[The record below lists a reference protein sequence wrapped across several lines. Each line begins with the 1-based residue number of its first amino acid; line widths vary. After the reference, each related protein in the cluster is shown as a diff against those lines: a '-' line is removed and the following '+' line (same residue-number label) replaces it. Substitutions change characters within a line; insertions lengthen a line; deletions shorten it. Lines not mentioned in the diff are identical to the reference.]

1 MNIFWETIAQYNA
14 GTWIYQLIIT
24 LVGLWLTYS
33 LFHHPTPAKKKGMK
47 LYLIFIN
54 AWVAVVYYH
63 IYCDPRSYSNALA
76 LFWGIMCFFWIYDL
90 IVDYTPFELN
100 HKHKKLA
107 VLLCFLPLA
116 YPLFSVARGM
126 DFPMMTSPVMP
137 CSVAVFTIGLLLAFS
152 QRVNLFLILFVCHWA
167 LIGFTKTYF
176 FQIPEDF
183 LLASSAVPGL
193 YLFFKEYIA
202 ANLHTATHLK
212 ARLVNI
218 TLLVVCGAI
227 SLLFMISMVCE
238 LAQDG
243 SLSK

>member
-76 LFWGIMCFFWIYDL
+76 LFWGIMCFFWMYDL

-152 QRVNLFLILFVCHWA
+152 QRVNLFLILFLCHWA

>member
-76 LFWGIMCFFWIYDL
+76 LFWGIMCVFWIYDL

-152 QRVNLFLILFVCHWA
+152 QRVNLFLILFLCHWA

-202 ANLHTATHLK
+202 ANLHTETHLK

>member
-76 LFWGIMCFFWIYDL
+76 FFWGIMCVFWIYDL

-152 QRVNLFLILFVCHWA
+152 QRVNLFLILFLCHWA

>member
-152 QRVNLFLILFVCHWA
+152 QRVNLFLILFLCHWA

-227 SLLFMISMVCE
+227 SLLFMISMVYE

>member
-76 LFWGIMCFFWIYDL
+76 LFWGIMCFFWSYDL

-152 QRVNLFLILFVCHWA
+152 QRVNLFLILFLCHWA

>member
-152 QRVNLFLILFVCHWA
+152 QRVNLFLLFLCHWA

>member
-152 QRVNLFLILFVCHWA
+152 QRVNLFLILFLCHWA

-176 FQIPEDF
+176 FQIPKDF

>member
-76 LFWGIMCFFWIYDL
+76 LFWGIMCFFWICDL

-152 QRVNLFLILFVCHWA
+152 QRVNLFLILFLCHWA

>member
-152 QRVNLFLILFVCHWA
+152 QRVNLFLILFLCHWA

-238 LAQDG
+238 LVQDG

>member
-152 QRVNLFLILFVCHWA
+152 QRVNLFLILFLCHWA

-183 LLASSAVPGL
+183 LLASATIPGL
-193 YLFFKEYIA
+193 YLFFREYFLN
-202 ANLHTATHLK
+202 NLHADTKPK
-212 ARLVNI
+212 AKYINWFLITVCIGLAILLTTTMFLELVPKN
-218 TLLVVCGAI
+218 
-227 SLLFMISMVCE
+227 
-238 LAQDG
+238 
-243 SLSK
+243 

>member
-152 QRVNLFLILFVCHWA
+152 QRVNLFLILFLCHWA

-183 LLASSAVPGL
+183 LLASATIPGL
-193 YLFFKEYIA
+193 YLFFREYFLN
-202 ANLHTATHLK
+202 NLHADTKPK
-212 ARLVNI
+212 AKYINWLLITVCVGLAVLLTTTMFLELVPKN
-218 TLLVVCGAI
+218 
-227 SLLFMISMVCE
+227 
-238 LAQDG
+238 
-243 SLSK
+243 

>member
-63 IYCDPRSYSNALA
+63 IYCDPRSYRIALV
-76 LFWGIMCFFWIYDL
+76 LVWGIMCFFCIYVL

-116 YPLFSVARGM
+116 FPLFSVARGM
-126 DFPMMTSPVMP
+126 EFPMMTSPVMP

-152 QRVNLFLILFVCHWA
+152 QRVNLFLILFLCHWA

>member
-76 LFWGIMCFFWIYDL
+76 LFWGIMCVFWIYDL

-152 QRVNLFLILFVCHWA
+152 QRVNLFLILFLCHWA

-183 LLASSAVPGL
+183 LLPSSAVPGL
-193 YLFFKEYIA
+193 CIFFKEYIA

>member
-152 QRVNLFLILFVCHWA
+152 QRVNLFLILFLCHWA

-193 YLFFKEYIA
+193 YLFFKEYIT

>member
-137 CSVAVFTIGLLLAFS
+137 FSVAVFTIGLLLAFS
-152 QRVNLFLILFVCHWA
+152 QRVNLFLILFLCHWA

>member
-63 IYCDPRSYSNALA
+63 IYCDPRSYSNALS
-76 LFWGIMCFFWIYDL
+76 LFWGIMCVILIYDL

-152 QRVNLFLILFVCHWA
+152 QRVNLFLILFLCHWA

>member
-100 HKHKKLA
+100 HKHKKLD

-152 QRVNLFLILFVCHWA
+152 QRVNLFLILFLCHWA

>member
-76 LFWGIMCFFWIYDL
+76 LFWGIMCVFWIYDL

-152 QRVNLFLILFVCHWA
+152 QRVNLFLILFLCHWA

-183 LLASSAVPGL
+183 LLASATIPGL
-193 YLFFKEYIA
+193 YLFFREYFLN
-202 ANLHTATHLK
+202 NLHADTKPK
-212 ARLVNI
+212 AKYINWLLITVCVGLAVLLTTTMFLELVPKN
-218 TLLVVCGAI
+218 
-227 SLLFMISMVCE
+227 
-238 LAQDG
+238 
-243 SLSK
+243 

>member
-1 MNIFWETIAQYNA
+1 
-14 GTWIYQLIIT
+14 
-24 LVGLWLTYS
+24 
-33 LFHHPTPAKKKGMK
+33 
-47 LYLIFIN
+47 
-54 AWVAVVYYH
+54 
-63 IYCDPRSYSNALA
+63 
-76 LFWGIMCFFWIYDL
+76 MCFFWIYDL

-152 QRVNLFLILFVCHWA
+152 QRVNLFLILFLCHWA

-183 LLASSAVPGL
+183 LLASATIPGL
-193 YLFFKEYIA
+193 YLFFREYFLN
-202 ANLHTATHLK
+202 NLHADTKPK
-212 ARLVNI
+212 AKYINWLLITVCVGLAVLLTTTMFLELVPKN
-218 TLLVVCGAI
+218 
-227 SLLFMISMVCE
+227 
-238 LAQDG
+238 
-243 SLSK
+243 